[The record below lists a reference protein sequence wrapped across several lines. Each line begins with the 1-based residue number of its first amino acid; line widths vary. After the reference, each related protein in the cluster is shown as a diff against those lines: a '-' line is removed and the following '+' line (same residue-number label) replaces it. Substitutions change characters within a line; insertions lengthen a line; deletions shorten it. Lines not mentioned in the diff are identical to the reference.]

1 MRHGIAFTLL
11 MVASTLTASA
21 SGNAQIDRTE
31 LAIPQMGEPADASLS
46 PREEMEIGSRITTQ
60 LYRAGFIL
68 EDPELTDYIAGIGW
82 NIASRSG
89 NLPQQ
94 LTFFV
99 VRDPR
104 INAFAL
110 PGGYMGFNAGLIMAA
125 RTESELA
132 GVVAHEL
139 AHVTQRHIA
148 RSIEGTRVSNIA
160 TWATV
165 LAAIIAGSAAP
176 DVVIGALA
184 LGQAATY
191 QQQVNFTRA
200 HELEADRLGIRTMAQ
215 AGYNPEGMVS
225 FFQRLEQQS
234 RLYGSGLPEILRT
247 HPVNTTRISEARA
260 RAAEYEGQ
268 PVTER
273 TVEFRIMQARSRVLT
288 SARPSQALE
297 YYSQRMDSGIEGI
310 GERYGA
316 ALAMAEL
323 GNFEPA
329 REVLKPALEQAPR
342 QASLLL
348 LNARILAGLRQDE
361 AALAE
366 YRTVIE
372 HHPRYA
378 PALLALAETLMDQGA
393 HGEARQHLLDNLTA
407 LRDHADT
414 HRLLARAARE
424 VDDTAELAYQ
434 SAAFAWHRGDAP
446 TALSHLDAGLRVA
459 SLSAQERARLTAFRR
474 DLRGTLPNNW
484 RPQEP

>member
-1 MRHGIAFTLL
+1 M
-11 MVASTLTASA
+11 
-21 SGNAQIDRTE
+21 Q
-31 LAIPQMGEPADASLS
+31 
-46 PREEMEIGSRITTQ
+46 TQ
-60 LYRAGFIL
+60 LADFI
-68 EDPELTDYIAGIGW
+68 
-82 NIASRSG
+82 
-89 NLPQQ
+89 
-94 LTFFV
+94 
-99 VRDPR
+99 RD
-104 INAFAL
+104 
-110 PGGYMGFNAGLIMAA
+110 
-125 RTESELA
+125 
-132 GVVAHEL
+132 
-139 AHVTQRHIA
+139 
-148 RSIEGTRVSNIA
+148 
-160 TWATV
+160 
-165 LAAIIAGSAAP
+165 SAA
-176 DVVIGALA
+176 G
-184 LGQAATY
+184 
-191 QQQVNFTRA
+191 R
-200 HELEADRLGIRTMAQ
+200 EAD
-215 AGYNPEGMVS
+215 
-225 FFQRLEQQS
+225 
-234 RLYGSGLPEILRT
+234 EILRKCVHCGFCT
-247 HPVNTTRISEARA
+247 ATCPTYQLLGDELDGPRGRIYLIKQAL
-260 RAAEYEGQ
+260 EGQ